1 MELKGE
7 FKNVGNSGLI
17 ALSAVS
23 NLTCKVRGGGKGRN
37 NEA

>member
-7 FKNVGNSGLI
+7 FKYVGNSGVI

-23 NLTCKVRGGGKGRN
+23 NLTCKVSGGGK
-37 NEA
+37 EKE